1 MALTPSTMLE
11 LGTAAAAF
19 ELPNHNPRWGPIGKA
34 VSLDDFP
41 DARAYLIL
49 FVCNH
54 CPYVKHV
61 AKVLAEMG
69 KTYQSRDV
77 AVIAINSNDVANYP
91 DDSPQKMAEESGRW
105 GWTFPYLFDEDQS
118 VARAYAA
125 ACTPDV
131 YVFDKG
137 RRLVYR
143 GQIDDSRPSSGMPAT
158 GDDLR
163 AALDAALAGRPCSEP
178 QKPSMGCNIKWKKG
192 NAPAYA

>member
-11 LGTAAAAF
+11 LGTAAPPF
-19 ELPNHNPRWGPIGKA
+19 SLPNHNPHWGPVGKA
-34 VSLDDFP
+34 VSLDDFA
-41 DARAYLIL
+41 DARAYLVMFI
-49 FVCNH
+49 CNH
-54 CPYVKHV
+54 CPYVKHT
-61 AKVLAEMG
+61 AELLAAMG
-69 KTYQSRDV
+69 KEYQARDV

-91 DDSPQKMAEESGRW
+91 DDSPEKMAEESGRW

-143 GQIDDSRPSSGMPAT
+143 GQIDDSRPDSGMPAT
-158 GDDLR
+158 GDDLQ
-163 AALDAALAGRPCSEP
+163 AALDAALAGRPCPEP

-192 NAPAYA
+192 NAPDYA